1 MASATPELAEQL
13 EAEDRRDAAARPACE
28 YCDGAGYVR
37 GEFTGQRGSTSLERQ
52 PPPIR
57 EVLRC
62 PVCSAPDAATRL
74 ERAGL
79 PPASRAQTLDSF
91 ELRDGKEAA
100 RDAVSDWCQRLSGGE
115 PCSLLL
121 AGENGRGKTHL
132 AAAAVNALVGR
143 GQAVRFVV
151 AADLLQELRAA
162 IGSDDSTVEQLLA
175 RFASVPVLVLDD
187 LARVQVTPWVE
198 ETIATLIDR
207 RQRAQL
213 PTLITLDVSHAQIA
227 DLFGSRL
234 SAAHVRGGCRGW
246 PGHAGSAGRSTS
258 RCGSPDPEPR
268 HRGSRGGRQMDGLA
282 LLGEARGAG
291 LTVSTDGEKLMIQG
305 PGRLEAIAQR
315 LLTNKPDVMTAL
327 VAEIEATITEAR
339 EMQAAWRGASIE
351 LAERCGWPRV
361 PFGPGRA
368 VVAGP
373 NRLRQFVRAAPVPDL
388 QLVVEALR
396 DRVASIEAPNRDRRE
411 AAN

>member
-1 MASATPELAEQL
+1 MSRDHAIWTKAKAGARGVALALAEAGAPLGRRQVVDRAWEQYRVLVDQAEPTPELAEQL
-13 EAEDRRDAAARPACE
+13 EAEDRRDAAERPACE

-227 DLFGSRL
+227 DLFGPAVASRL
-234 SAAHVRGGCRGW
+234 RMFEAVVVGGQDMRGAPDGRRVAAGVQT
-246 PGHAGSAGRSTS
+246 PSLVTA
-258 RCGSPDPEPR
+258 DPEE
-268 HRGSRGGRQMDGLA
+268 G
-282 LLGEARGAG
+282 ARW
-291 LTVSTDGEKLMIQG
+291 TD
-305 PGRLEAIAQR
+305 
-315 LLTNKPDVMTAL
+315 
-327 VAEIEATITEAR
+327 
-339 EMQAAWRGASIE
+339 
-351 LAERCGWPRV
+351 
-361 PFGPGRA
+361 
-368 VVAGP
+368 
-373 NRLRQFVRAAPVPDL
+373 
-388 QLVVEALR
+388 
-396 DRVASIEAPNRDRRE
+396 
-411 AAN
+411 